1 MPPTSPGAQRDATPR
16 TDPAG
21 PPERPHALPP
31 PRRPAAP
38 RGLLAG
44 MRIRRKLMF
53 LHTLFSIALALI
65 LVSVLRPAISDIV
78 LDAQTQRLTDL
89 LMLAADTGELPD
101 AAALEPAGISL
112 TTAPPPGQT
121 IPLDAPQITAR
132 DLDTISVAHRPDPD
146 GPVLTATLRSG
157 DARRA
162 LRYVNL
168 LIILAVLGVYAL
180 VAASLELFVLPRHVY
195 APLRAAIVAD
205 EAVRAGDRAGE
216 LIPSEM
222 IPADELGAIL
232 RSRNESVRALR
243 AGEARLADTLDRL
256 EDVATDLKR
265 KNHLLENARKN
276 LEGADRL
283 RSLGMM
289 SAGIAHELNTP
300 LSVAKGL
307 VEKLNTGRAL
317 SHSESALLARVIT
330 RLESLSDSLLDFA
343 RARSLEPR
351 PAPLRELAEEAATL
365 VRLDRN
371 TMPQGDGIRVVNT
384 VPDTLTLECEPD
396 RIIQVLV
403 NLVRNAVNAI
413 RGAGAERGV
422 VTLDARTTLRDGQ
435 PWVQLTVTD
444 TGPGIDPE
452 VLPTLFE
459 PFVSTRLDARG
470 TGLGLAVADG
480 IVREHDGAIIARNR
494 PDRAGALFEVV
505 LPQFAAPSPPEPDP
519 TVP

>member
-1 MPPTSPGAQRDATPR
+1 MPPPDDRPDTPYA
-16 TDPAG
+16 PS
-21 PPERPHALPP
+21 P
-31 PRRPAAP
+31 PRRATAAP

-65 LVSVLRPAISDIV
+65 LVTVLRPAITDIV

-89 LMLAADTGELPD
+89 LLLAGETGELP
-101 AAALEPAGISL
+101 AAEALETAGITL
-112 TTAPPPGQT
+112 EREDPGPP
-121 IPLDAPQITAR
+121 DASPIVGTPRLSQR
-132 DLDTISVAHRPDPD
+132 DLDTITVVYRPAPD
-146 GPVLTATLRSG
+146 SPVLRATLRSD

-162 LRYVNL
+162 LRYINL
-168 LIILAVLGVYAL
+168 LVILAVLGVYAL

-205 EAVRAGDRAGE
+205 EAVRAGDRSGE
-216 LIPSEM
+216 LIPGEM
-222 IPADELGAIL
+222 IPADELGAVM

-243 AGEARLADTLDRL
+243 AGEAKLADTLDRL
-256 EDVATDLKR
+256 ESVATDLKR

-307 VEKLNTGRAL
+307 VDKLNSGRDL
-317 SHSESALLARVIT
+317 SDSESALLARVIA

-343 RARSLEPR
+343 RARSLEPT
-351 PAPLRELAEEAATL
+351 PASLRELAEEAATL

-371 TMPQGDGIRVVNT
+371 TTPHGDGIRVVNT
-384 VPDTLTLECEPD
+384 VPEGLTLECEPD

-403 NLVRNAVNAI
+403 NLIRNAVNAI
-413 RGAGAERGV
+413 RAGGHEQGV
-422 VTLDARTTLRDGQ
+422 VTLDARTTPRDGQ
-435 PWVQLTVTD
+435 PWVQLTITD

-480 IVREHDGAIIARNR
+480 IVREHDGTIIACNR
-494 PDRAGALFEVV
+494 PDRAGALFEVM
-505 LPQFAAPSPPEPDP
+505 LPQFSTPSPPRAQS